1 MVSVVERAL
10 CARSTISHTWHET
23 DRQNA
28 PPTLYACVPNRKTTL
43 SKISETVLEKMN
55 ENPRMM
61 PEKDTQMDPTLASHT
76 SR

>member
-1 MVSVVERAL
+1 
-10 CARSTISHTWHET
+10 
-23 DRQNA
+23 
-28 PPTLYACVPNRKTTL
+28 VPNRKTTL